1 MLRGCFVEDE
11 RLKDYFFANAKK
23 RLKIARHLM
32 CILLYMMFFDHKLIF
47 NLNSAIAECNLNG
60 AKRSAIFLCTQEPTE
75 IFCFTQTCDIL
86 AALPL
91 IL

>member
-1 MLRGCFVEDE
+1 
-11 RLKDYFFANAKK
+11 
-23 RLKIARHLM
+23 
-32 CILLYMMFFDHKLIF
+32 MMFFDHKLIF